1 MSSRRFW
8 ILTVAA
14 AAVGVALRFAYVL
27 GAVRG
32 RIGLVGDAHT
42 YHLLGRVIAGGHGY
56 IRPNEF
62 VADGSVIPTAEFPP
76 AYPLVLGALDLVGV
90 DQPTG
95 QRLAGAVIGGI
106 TIVVVGLLGAA
117 VAGRAVGAVA
127 AWIAALYPQLV
138 VFDGS
143 LLSEG
148 PYALFVSTALLG
160 VVRARAADDDVR
172 LRWWALAGAAT
183 GAAVLTRSEAI
194 LLVPLLIVPATRVP
208 GDRRAWART
217 ALVASAGTLVL
228 LGAWTIRN
236 AVALDHFQ
244 PLTNNSG
251 TLLSGANCDAV
262 YSGVQI
268 GGWRLDC
275 VRPVDAPLDETAAA
289 AARRAAGLDY
299 ARDHAAEVPAV
310 MAVRVARTFGVWD
323 VRTNLFFESLE
334 GRQYNWLWAAWLA
347 WAALAP
353 LAAVGAIARR
363 RAGRELWPLLVPFA
377 VVVITSAL
385 SYGTQRFRMVAEPSV
400 VVLAAIGVVTLATR
414 LAPRLR
420 PAENGGSPAPD
431 GAADGQA
438 QAPAGSS

>member
-148 PYALFVSTALLG
+148 PYALFVSTALLC
-160 VVRARAADDDVR
+160 VVRARTAGDATR
-172 LRWWALAGAAT
+172 ARWWAAAGLAIGL
-183 GAAVLTRSEAI
+183 AVLTRSEAI
-194 LLVPLLIVPATRVP
+194 LLVPLLLVPATRVP
-208 GDRRAWART
+208 GDRRAWAQA
-217 ALVASAGTLVL
+217 ALVASAGTIVL

-236 AVALDHFQ
+236 AIALDHFQ

-268 GGWRLDC
+268 GGWRFDC
-275 VRPVDAPLDETAAA
+275 VRPLAADLDETAQAA
-289 AARRAAGLDY
+289 ERRAAGLDY
-299 ARDHAAEVPAV
+299 ARDHAGEVPGV
-310 MAVRVARTFGVWD
+310 VAVRVLRTCGAWD
-323 VRTNLFFESLE
+323 VRTNQFFESLE
-334 GRQYNWLWAAWLA
+334 GRQYDWLWAGWIA

-353 LAAVGAIARR
+353 LAVVGAFAQRK
-363 RAGRELWPLLVPFA
+363 AGRELWPLLVPYGIA
-377 VVVITSAL
+377 VLTSMA
-385 SYGTQRFRMVAEPSV
+385 SYGTQRFRMIAEPSTI
-400 VVLAAIGVVTLATR
+400 VLAAIGIVALATLAR
-414 LAPRLR
+414 RRVAAPPSFASR
-420 PAENGGSPAPD
+420 S
-431 GAADGQA
+431 
-438 QAPAGSS
+438 